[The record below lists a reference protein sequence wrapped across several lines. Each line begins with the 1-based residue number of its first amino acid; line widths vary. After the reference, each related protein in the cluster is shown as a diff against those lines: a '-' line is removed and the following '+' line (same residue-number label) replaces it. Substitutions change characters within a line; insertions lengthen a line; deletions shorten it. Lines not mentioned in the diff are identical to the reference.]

1 MSILAR
7 LMTAF
12 ALVVSLGAAQGLLT
26 SQKVHHLS
34 DDISVATQDSIT
46 RIDSSRNA
54 WDRFLQAKE
63 IVDTATEGI
72 RFRSSEQS
80 VADLERLI
88 GSVNAELEKVKSV
101 SRTEDGRKLVE
112 QALALVATWQDKA
125 RILAGARSATAIP
138 APHVV
143 DALVKDVKKA
153 LQGISAAAL
162 ADAAAA
168 RSGIMAEAES
178 AEFWAIVFAGT
189 GVVLG
194 FGLAL
199 VSALSITRPLS
210 GLQGAMK
217 RIADGD
223 LDVRISSEDRRDE
236 IGGMARTLAVFR
248 SNAADVARLSADKR
262 QSDEARSTER
272 RSLMEGLAQG
282 FERQVAGLVDEL
294 ERTLTDLRTTAR
306 QMSGS
311 ATATRERVGD
321 AVKAASSATDN
332 VTAVAAASNQMATS
346 AEGVAARSA
355 QAQGLAKS
363 AADVVRTSERA
374 TQDLLQTT
382 NRIGEMAG
390 LIGDIAD
397 QTNLLALNATIE
409 AARAGEAG
417 RGFAVVAS
425 EVKQLAAQSRK
436 ATEAIASS
444 ITQVRGSTDEV
455 VKVIAEIR
463 TVIASMGAAA
473 DDVAGA
479 MGDQR
484 SAAGEI
490 ARSIEIASGGTRTV
504 NAVLANVDAAFD
516 GVSAQSGA
524 IVDQLTGLQRKVSE
538 LRTESTGFLKQV
550 RAG

>member
-210 GLQGAMK
+210 GLQAAMK

-311 ATATRERVGD
+311 ASSTRERVGD

-332 VTAVAAASNQMATS
+332 VTAVAAASNEMATS

-363 AADVVRTSERA
+363 AADVVRPPNGPPRTCSRPRTA
-374 TQDLLQTT
+374 S
-382 NRIGEMAG
+382 
-390 LIGDIAD
+390 
-397 QTNLLALNATIE
+397 
-409 AARAGEAG
+409 ARWQA
-417 RGFAVVAS
+417 
-425 EVKQLAAQSRK
+425 
-436 ATEAIASS
+436 
-444 ITQVRGSTDEV
+444 
-455 VKVIAEIR
+455 
-463 TVIASMGAAA
+463 
-473 DDVAGA
+473 
-479 MGDQR
+479 
-484 SAAGEI
+484 
-490 ARSIEIASGGTRTV
+490 
-504 NAVLANVDAAFD
+504 
-516 GVSAQSGA
+516 
-524 IVDQLTGLQRKVSE
+524 
-538 LRTESTGFLKQV
+538 
-550 RAG
+550 